1 MMDRRMQFLKARN
14 FTIYYGAG
22 LEEKIAKYDVAILES
37 KGHSPEEVK
46 IIQAG
51 KCLCI
56 GYMSIVEI
64 NPSDY
69 RFRYL
74 KEEDLIKNNGK
85 AEINSIYGNYLVD
98 IRSKR
103 WQDMLM
109 HEAGRLMEGLG
120 YDGIFLDTIGNVE
133 NPNVVKEYGSLLIDE
148 SVLFLEK
155 LRSRYP
161 EHIIIQNNAVERLI
175 QFTSGIVDG
184 ICWENPPLSQKSSRL
199 WFDEIL
205 YRLNKVKEGDKLKI
219 LVVLES
225 ENPDDERK
233 LQLFDE
239 LGFLT
244 YLSPSNYLR
253 I

>member
-1 MMDRRMQFLKARN
+1 MQFLKARN
-14 FTIYYGAG
+14 FTIYYGSG
-22 LEEKIAKYDVAILES
+22 NEEKIAKYDVAIIEA
-37 KGHSPEEVK
+37 KGHLPEQVR

-56 GYMSIVEI
+56 GYMSIIEV

-74 KEEDLIKNNGK
+74 KEEDFIKCNGK
-85 AEINSIYGNYLVD
+85 PEINTTYGNYLVD

-103 WQDMLM
+103 WQDILM
-109 HEAGRLMEGLG
+109 HEAGRLIEGFG

-161 EHIIIQNNAVERLI
+161 NHIIIQNNAVEKLI

-184 ICWENPPLSQKSSRL
+184 ICWENPPISQKSSRL
-199 WFDEIL
+199 WFDEII
-205 YRLNKVKEGDKLKI
+205 YRLNKVKDGDKLKI

-225 ENPDDERK
+225 DNPDDARK
-233 LQLFDE
+233 LHLFDE
-239 LGFLT
+239 LGYLT
-244 YLSPSNYLR
+244 YLSPVNYLS